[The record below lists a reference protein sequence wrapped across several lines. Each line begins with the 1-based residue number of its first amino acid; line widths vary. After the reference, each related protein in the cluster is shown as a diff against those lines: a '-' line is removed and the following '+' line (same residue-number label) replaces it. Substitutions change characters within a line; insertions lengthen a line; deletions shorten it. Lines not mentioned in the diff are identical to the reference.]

1 MWSWVW
7 AILKFTFSG
16 SHSQLP
22 SLSTIQPVL
31 TFFSCWLMYIKRK
44 NFSSGRVILGADDSL
59 GWRKGKRNSLK
70 SPYQW
75 NTVTKRIYTEVFFHL
90 HSYPCIFLDL
100 MGHHEKRK
108 QRIKCCTKYCCL
120 SIYVG
125 GKTQT
130 YSACYF
136 SNLSWDLNLL
146 LLPRLKN
153 ILPNSLP

>member
-1 MWSWVW
+1 MLRIMWSRVW

-75 NTVTKRIYTEVFFHL
+75 NTVTKRIYTEVF
-90 HSYPCIFLDL
+90 
-100 MGHHEKRK
+100 
-108 QRIKCCTKYCCL
+108 
-120 SIYVG
+120 SIYTLTPAFFLISWGTMRKGNRELSVALSTAAWVYMWVERP
-125 GKTQT
+125 KPTQHATFPT
-130 YSACYF
+130 YPGTLIFYYY
-136 SNLSWDLNLL
+136 
-146 LLPRLKN
+146 PV
-153 ILPNSLP
+153 